1 MLNRA
6 ITIAIDTN
14 HGDCAQKFIEFID
27 EYSSEGSQESHQE
40 QLQEYRE
47 RAADK
52 GCLDLIKLQ
61 VDSICFH
68 RDVYALFNIA
78 FATGHAYIIQ
88 YLSERHADFISQAD
102 FASVTPLPRM
112 QHTTGNEAFFSICTT
127 AASSS
132 HHGILSR
139 RSRATTIFDTKQS
152 SFSLIMAPQLIY
164 TW

>member
-78 FATGHAYIIQ
+78 FAVGHAYII
-88 YLSERHADFISQAD
+88 
-102 FASVTPLPRM
+102 
-112 QHTTGNEAFFSICTT
+112 
-127 AASSS
+127 
-132 HHGILSR
+132 
-139 RSRATTIFDTKQS
+139 
-152 SFSLIMAPQLIY
+152 
-164 TW
+164 